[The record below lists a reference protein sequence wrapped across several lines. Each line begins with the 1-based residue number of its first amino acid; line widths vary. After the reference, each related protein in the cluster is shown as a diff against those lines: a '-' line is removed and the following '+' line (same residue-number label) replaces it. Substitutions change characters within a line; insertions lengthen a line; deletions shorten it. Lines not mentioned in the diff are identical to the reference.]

1 MAIDIAPGVIGT
13 TDIARGP
20 CPCSWTVRR
29 PDGVVMLSGQAPGP
43 ASAQACAVFAAGA
56 VQALAR
62 IARRRF

>member
-1 MAIDIAPGVIGT
+1 MA
-13 TDIARGP
+13 TDIASSVTITAELAQSP
-20 CPCSWTVRR
+20 CGWTVRR
-29 PDGVVMLSGQAPGP
+29 PDGVMLLSGQAPGP